1 MENIIEKLSSY
12 NIFNY
17 LLPGV
22 IFVLFCKQYAD
33 IDIVQDDLLVGFFL
47 YYFIGLIISRVG
59 SLVIEPIFQKFGL
72 INLASYENYL
82 KASKDDPKIDVLN
95 EMSNVYRTLIAL
107 FIISLATLG
116 YKHAT
121 SFCPLL
127 ERYSSFI
134 GSTFLLILFI
144 FSYSKQSRYITKRIN
159 KINNP

>member
-22 IFVLFCKQYAD
+22 IFVVFCKQYAD
-33 IDIVQDDLLVGFFL
+33 IDIVQDDILVGFFL

-59 SLVIEPIFQKFGL
+59 SLVIEPLFKQVGFIK
-72 INLASYENYL
+72 LASYENYL

-95 EMSNVYRTLIAL
+95 EMNNVYRTLIAL

-116 YKHAT
+116 YKYAA
-121 SFCPLL
+121 SAFPPL
-127 ERYSSFI
+127 ERYAGYIWSI
-134 GSTFLLILFI
+134 FLLVLFLC
-144 FSYSKQSRYITKRIN
+144 SYSKQSRYITKRVN
-159 KINNP
+159 KINNL